1 MNKKNLLEIKK
12 NVTRMVISTL
22 NLSEDYFNEDEN
34 ILFGTS
40 SGFDS
45 TQLLEFIL
53 NLEKEFDIIIPD
65 EDLVP
70 DNFSSLQAIAEY
82 IYENQ

>member
-1 MNKKNLLEIKK
+1 MNKNLVEIK
-12 NVTRMVISTL
+12 NVVTKMITSAL
-22 NLSEDYFNEDEN
+22 NLSEDYFAQEDN

-53 NLEKEFDIIIPD
+53 QLEEEFDIIIPD
-65 EDLVP
+65 EDLIP
-70 DNFSSLQAIAEY
+70 ANFSSLQAIAEY
-82 IYENQ
+82 IYEIQ

>member
-1 MNKKNLLEIKK
+1 MNKKNLVEIKK
-12 NVTRMVISTL
+12 NITRMVILTL

-40 SGFDS
+40 TGFDS

-53 NLEKEFDIIIPD
+53 NLEEEFDIIIPD

-70 DNFSSLQAIAEY
+70 DNFSSLRAIAEY

>member
-1 MNKKNLLEIKK
+1 MI
-12 NVTRMVISTL
+12 TSAL
-22 NLSEDYFNEDEN
+22 NLSEDYFAQEDN

-53 NLEKEFDIIIPD
+53 QLEEEFDIIIPD
-65 EDLVP
+65 EDLIP
-70 DNFSSLQAIAEY
+70 ANFSSLQAIAEY
-82 IYENQ
+82 IYEIQ

>member
-1 MNKKNLLEIKK
+1 MNKKNLVEIK
-12 NVTRMVISTL
+12 NDVTRMVISNL
-22 NLSEDYFNEDEN
+22 NLSEDYFDEEDK

-53 NLEKEFDIIIPD
+53 QLEEEFDIIIPD
-65 EDLVP
+65 EDLIP
-70 DNFSSLQAIAEY
+70 ANFSSLQAIAEY
-82 IYENQ
+82 IYTIQ